1 MKTLSPKSAWSASQA
16 TDFLES
22 FDGPLRIAVTT
33 ASGFPLICSL
43 WYQFRDGQILCAT
56 QKQAVI
62 TRHLERDG
70 RCAFELSTND
80 PPYFGLRG
88 RGLATVTSLGAAE
101 LLEQVSSR
109 FLGDEETPFKQ
120 WLRRRSA
127 DEVCIKIEPSW
138 VTSWDYRKRMAP

>member
-33 ASGFPLICSL
+33 DSGFPLICSL

-80 PPYFGLRG
+80 PPYYGLRG
-88 RGLATVTSLGAAE
+88 RGLATVTPLGAAE